1 MYKVGRMFGK
11 KKIESDEETVA
22 LSQAEV
28 DRLLKNSAPAVQKKT
43 ISKETEE
50 KIRLLKEKTKAAQ
63 KRIEQEEKKSKT
75 SKTAKKAPAKSSASG
90 KTVSKLSVY
99 YDGKLYG
106 TAKLSVKNGKKIV
119 ELLSIKK

>member
-50 KIRLLKEKTKAAQ
+50 KNQAFKRKDKGCTK
-63 KRIEQEEKKSKT
+63 
-75 SKTAKKAPAKSSASG
+75 
-90 KTVSKLSVY
+90 
-99 YDGKLYG
+99 
-106 TAKLSVKNGKKIV
+106 KN
-119 ELLSIKK
+119 